1 MLTDQSGG
9 PTSPRKL
16 EHVTLP
22 SYSADFR
29 INGRDIPWVARLLR
43 PFARFVF
50 AWFAWRAK
58 RRSRSGS
65 GTT

>member
-16 EHVTLP
+16 EYVTRP

-29 INGRDIPWVARLLR
+29 INGRDIPWAARSLR
-43 PFARFVF
+43 RFARFVF
-50 AWFAWRAK
+50 AWLAWRAK

-65 GTT
+65 RTT